1 MQFFGGALI
10 CAQTNSD
17 FITRAMARAGAQD
30 RAIPALIGTSP
41 NMLGAAFE
49 IGAVLS
55 PDVLERASISDQDL
69 QADIALALDKVG
81 RPKLLVVDMAW
92 VLGTPSSGRAIENWG
107 AAAQALAVQRDMQ
120 IISFYDQEK
129 MIEEDLAAALR
140 SHRHFLAPS
149 GRYDNPFWL
158 PDDLAKQGSSD
169 DQLRYYLGSIV
180 PDYGKEGPLLSDFA
194 DAARGASPGWVAPG
208 GGLVGTAVQ
217 SERWHVHCLG
227 ELEVYTGG
235 PDPVD
240 WRVSG
245 GSPIKT
251 KLLFAYL
258 LTRGTRPTH
267 ADQIAE
273 VIWPDNRSEDD
284 KRKRL
289 HHTLSSLRKVLGGKH
304 TIHRSGPHYKLNI
317 PAGSWIDM
325 DRFEQLCR
333 RGLALLT
340 HDNLDD
346 AYKVYAAAEQLYRG
360 DLFASLPTECLD
372 YELED
377 WCMSRRTWLSSMAA
391 KLNYDMSKVMRRTG
405 QLNAA
410 LAHCQKS
417 LEFDPTDENGNLEMV
432 RVLLDQ
438 GRLDAVARHVKQ
450 FERIS
455 EANGVPLQASNFFNE
470 YKKIL
475 QQ

>member
-1 MQFFGGALI
+1 MQSFSCALI
-10 CAQTNSD
+10 CAQMNAD
-17 FITRAMARAGAQD
+17 FIS
-30 RAIPALIGTSP
+30 RAISRCTQGADATVALIGSAS
-41 NMLGAAFE
+41 NLFEEAVE
-49 IGAVLS
+49 IGPVLD
-55 PDVLERASISDQDL
+55 PTVLESAAISDQDL
-69 QADIALALDKVG
+69 RADLASALDSVG
-81 RPKLLVVDMAW
+81 RPNVLVVDMAW

-107 AAAQALAVQRDMQ
+107 AAAEALARQRDIQ

-129 MIEEDLAAALR
+129 MIEEDLAAVMRA
-140 SHRHFLAPS
+140 HRQFLAPS
-149 GRYDNPFWL
+149 GQYDNPFWL
-158 PDDLAKQGSSD
+158 PDDLVKQGSSD
-169 DQLRYYLGSIV
+169 DQLRYYLSSIV
-180 PDYGKEGPLLSDFA
+180 PDYGSDEPLESDFT
-194 DAARGASPGWVAPG
+194 DAARGAAPGWVAERA
-208 GGLVGTAVQ
+208 GLLGPAAQ

-258 LTRGTRPTH
+258 LTRGSRPTD

-273 VIWPDNRSEDD
+273 VIWPDDRDEKD

-304 TIHRSGPHYKLNI
+304 TISRSGQHYVLNI
-317 PAGSWIDM
+317 PPGSWIDM
-325 DRFEQLCR
+325 ERFEQLCR

-340 HDNLDD
+340 YDNLDA
-346 AYKVYAAAEQLYRG
+346 AYQVYTAAEKLYRG
-360 DLFASLPTECLD
+360 DLFASLPTESLD

-410 LAHCQKS
+410 LQHCQKS
-417 LEFDPTDENGNLEMV
+417 LEFDPTDENGNLEMI

-438 GRLDAVARHVKQ
+438 GRMDAVARHVKQ

-455 EANGVPLQASNFFNE
+455 EANGVPMQASNFFKE
-470 YKKIL
+470 YRKL
-475 QQ
+475 LAQ